1 MFIPFSDHNPLK
13 HIAFQRVTVTII
25 ALNVLVFLIFQSGFI
40 PTSNQYFF
48 LAFAI
53 IPTELVTGNSI
64 FPTNVS
70 WPEEFT
76 LFSYMFFHGGWLHLL
91 SNMIFLWIF
100 GDNIEDA
107 MGHTR
112 FVVFYLLCGIAAGL
126 AHTLAAPGS
135 NAPLIGASGAI
146 AGVTGAYL
154 MLYPRVK
161 IWVVVL
167 MKIPLRLSAI
177 WVLAAWFGFQVFN
190 MFTNTA
196 SNVAWWAHIG
206 GFVAGAVLIV
216 VFKRASVPL
225 FGAAPPSG

>member
-1 MFIPFSDHNPLK
+1 MFIPFSDQNPLK

-25 ALNVLVFLIFQSGFI
+25 ALNVLVFLIFQSGFF

-53 IPTELVTGNSI
+53 IPTELVTGSSI
-64 FPTNVS
+64 FPTNIS
-70 WPEEFT
+70 WPEELT
-76 LFSYMFFHGGWLHLL
+76 LFSYMFFHGGWLHLIF
-91 SNMIFLWIF
+91 NMIFLWIF

-112 FVVFYLLCGIAAGL
+112 FVVFYLLCGVAAGL
-126 AHTLAAPGS
+126 AHTLASPGS

-146 AGVTGAYL
+146 AGVTGAYV

-167 MKIPLRLSAI
+167 MKIPLRLSAM

-190 MFTNTA
+190 VLTNTA

-206 GFVAGAVLIV
+206 GFIAGAVLIV
-216 VFKRASVPL
+216 VFKRTSVPL